1 MFVKK
6 YVKPDKTIYIA
17 VICEI
22 VEDSD
27 KPHYINFFITED
39 QAIALSKIG
48 FQIIDKTKK
57 DK

>member
-1 MFVKK
+1 MFIKK

-22 VEDSD
+22 VKDSD

-39 QAIALSKIG
+39 QAIALSKLG

-57 DK
+57 EK